1 MPVQEIEELKSCF
14 VDQLMPLKVYLFGS
28 YANGTQT
35 EDSDLDFYI
44 VVNDGAV
51 DLADLAAQAYK
62 AIRKI
67 KKRPV
72 DILIGTHSQFEA
84 KKFIPSVE
92 NEVYQTGVLLY
103 GV

>member
-1 MPVQEIEELKSCF
+1 MPIQEIEEIKSCF
-14 VDQLMPLKVYLFGS
+14 VDQLMPLRVYLFGS

-62 AIRKI
+62 SIRKI

-72 DILIGTHSQFEA
+72 DILIGTHSYFEA
-84 KKFIPSVE
+84 KKIIPSVE
-92 NEVYQTGVLLY
+92 NEVYQKGVLLY